1 MHIAYLEMRLALAML
16 VRNFEI
22 SLPEGH
28 DPKDMECKDFWLV
41 FPAAKKLEVILKPR
55 AWA

>member
-1 MHIAYLEMRLALAML
+1 MHIVYLEMRLALAML

-22 SLPEGH
+22 PLGEGH

-55 AWA
+55 V